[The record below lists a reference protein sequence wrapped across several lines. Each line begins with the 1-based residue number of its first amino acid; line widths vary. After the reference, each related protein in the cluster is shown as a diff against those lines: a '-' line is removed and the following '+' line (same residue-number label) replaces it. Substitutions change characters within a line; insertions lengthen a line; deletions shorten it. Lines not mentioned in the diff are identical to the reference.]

1 MKHSGTSA
9 VSQLNPHHAEDEND
23 DDDVD
28 DELGDLFDDGAAPL
42 KLGDYFKLGDY
53 LEVQRSFNLSPVS
66 ALSTGSYLKDQALAA
81 QAENEIQPRKSLQN
95 ALFAKK
101 LPLEDDFDS
110 DEEESKAPAPKPVR
124 SVLESRDTKLEPIAY
139 TSNSTDAALSQA
151 KGLSEQDLAGTRTTL
166 EKSPAA
172 VQRKASK
179 KEKSSPVKRK
189 GSKKVKE
196 VPDPSTAFEVVFK
209 NSKQK
214 LQKQKKD
221 PQESVEET
229 QPRRR
234 HSKKS
239 SKAVRHVDGEIIS
252 DKYGDEGLYSGSV
265 TVDTELPHGYGEMKY
280 DNERQYAGDWKS
292 GRWHGTG
299 RWSNPNGDGEYD
311 CQFCILVTVLG
322 GD

>member
-1 MKHSGTSA
+1 MNHGGISA
-9 VSQLNPHHAEDEND
+9 PSQPDPRHVEEDND

-81 QAENEIQPRKSLQN
+81 QADNEIQPRKSLQN

-110 DEEESKAPAPKPVR
+110 DEEESKAPAPKAIR
-124 SVLESRDTKLEPIAY
+124 SVPESSDAKLEPIAY
-139 TSNSTDAALSQA
+139 NSKTTDVSQTLS
-151 KGLSEQDLAGTRTTL
+151 KGPSEQEQARAMLD
-166 EKSPAA
+166 KSPPA
-172 VQRKASK
+172 VQRKGSK

-189 GSKKVKE
+189 GSKKMKE
-196 VPDPSTAFEVVFK
+196 LPDPSTAFEVVFK

-214 LQKQKKD
+214 QKKD
-221 PQESVEET
+221 PQESVEKA

-234 HSKKS
+234 HSKRS
-239 SKAVRHVDGEIIS
+239 TKAVRQVDCEIIS

-299 RWSNPNGDGEYD
+299 RWSNPNGDGKYHRH
-311 CQFCILVTVLG
+311 FVYLVLG
-322 GD
+322 GA